1 MSSWTSIQCGY
12 LAESVI
18 RHEALQESGRED
30 LNLPSASRNQ
40 RVAKEDTPI
49 DTLDPHQLAQ
59 LCELESAW
67 TELPQAVREAILAI
81 VHNTRKMARTADR
94 FDKVGNVPFADC
106 LTVESKDGR
115 ESSKF

>member
-1 MSSWTSIQCGY
+1 MK
-12 LAESVI
+12 SVDETPQMP
-18 RHEALQESGRED
+18 RKSGRQD

-49 DTLDPHQLAQ
+49 DTLDPHQRAQ
-59 LCELESAW
+59 LCEVETAW

-81 VHNTRKMARTADR
+81 VRNTRKMAPTADR

-106 LTVESKDGR
+106 LPVESKDGR
-115 ESSKF
+115 DRSKF